1 MLYNQFMARSQDTF
15 LKKQREK
22 ERTRKKQMKKEKKE
36 QRRENSSSEP
46 EIDWSSAPENKTLSK
61 EEEAQKDKN
70 KLNTQN
76 NQK

>member
-1 MLYNQFMARSQDTF
+1 
-15 LKKQREK
+15 
-22 ERTRKKQMKKEKKE
+22 MKKEKKE